1 MMYQSLKKILVI
13 EDDNVTRNLYLKGL
27 KAKGFDTIGA
37 DNGLAGIQEAQEQIP
52 DLIICDIIMP
62 DMDGYTVLTAL
73 RQNPL
78 TAIIPLI
85 FLTGSSTKADLRRAM
100 ELGADDYLT
109 KPSTLDELLRAIA
122 SRLQKQANLQYW
134 CTVQLEKLSKS
145 VFANDNT
152 TAIAE
157 NANVGEAFYRKDSDR
172 GTIIFA
178 KSIFP
183 CIPQLKEVFDFIEAH
198 YHQGITLCDVAEA
211 VGYSPAY
218 LTNRVARQT
227 GETVNS
233 WIVKRRMAGARFLL
247 QNNNQTIEKI
257 AKALGYQDVS
267 HFSRQFRQHHG
278 LPPQAWRKEHQ
289 VVSEKELK
297 VFETVTQ

>member
-1 MMYQSLKKILVI
+1 MMYQSSKKILVI

-37 DNGLAGIQEAQEQIP
+37 DNGLAGIQEAQEHIP
-52 DLIICDIIMP
+52 DLIICDITMP
-62 DMDGYTVLTAL
+62 DMDGYSVLTAL
-73 RQNPL
+73 HQNPL

-85 FLTGSSTKADLRRAM
+85 FLTGSSTKADLRKAM

-109 KPSTLDELLRAIA
+109 KPSTIDELLRAIA
-122 SRLQKQANLQYW
+122 SRLQKQANLRYW
-134 CTVQLEKLSKS
+134 CTVQLERPVKS
-145 VFANDNT
+145 IFVDDNI

-157 NANVGEAFYRKDSDR
+157 SASIGVAEDSCQE
-172 GTIIFA
+172 TIIFG

-183 CIPQLKEVFDFIEAH
+183 SIPQLKEVFDFIEAH

-247 QNNNQTIEKI
+247 QNNNHTIEKI
-257 AKALGYQDVS
+257 AKTLGYQDVS

-289 VVSEKELK
+289 AVSEKELK
-297 VFETVTQ
+297 VFETVSQ